1 LRGFSRPRK
10 KDRLSCILKIRPVEK
25 EVLIYDFNDM
35 IGAVGGTLGI
45 AVGLSVFGV
54 ISCLID
60 NLSELS
66 TMFHNKKKWSK

>member
-1 LRGFSRPRK
+1 M
-10 KDRLSCILKIRPVEK
+10 EK

-54 ISCLID
+54 ISCFID

-66 TMFHNKKKWSK
+66 TIFHNKKQWSK

>member
-1 LRGFSRPRK
+1 LRRFSQPIK
-10 KDRLSCILKIRPVEK
+10 KDRLNFTLKIRPVEK

-54 ISCLID
+54 ISCFID

-66 TMFHNKKKWSK
+66 TIFHNKKKWSK